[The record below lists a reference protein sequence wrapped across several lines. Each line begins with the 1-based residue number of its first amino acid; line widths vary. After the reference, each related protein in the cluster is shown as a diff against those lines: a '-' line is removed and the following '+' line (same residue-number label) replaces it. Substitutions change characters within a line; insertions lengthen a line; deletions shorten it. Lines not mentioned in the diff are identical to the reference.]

1 MKIDEKLIELIDF
14 NGNLNQK
21 QFEILNIS
29 PCVDWKQ
36 KIINQEISEH
46 NINLLLLL
54 CGNFSQD
61 IQEKIVNNYKN
72 LLAYK
77 KWQKEQKESTS
88 SQNSLNQNLEDED
101 KEFLHIY
108 CDGACSGNPGFAGS
122 GLAIYS
128 NKKNPVLL
136 YGAFV
141 ENGTNNIAELNAL
154 YQALLIAK
162 QSGFKDTIYIFS
174 DSKYSIDCI
183 SKWAFSWKANG
194 WTKKGGEIKNLDL
207 IIKSHEL
214 YLSLKS
220 NLILEYVKGHSGVEG
235 NELADRMA
243 LNAIKEENEEFS
255 FYRYENIDDILK
267 MKFS

>member
-1 MKIDEKLIELIDF
+1 MKLDKDFLELIEN
-14 NGNLNQK
+14 NGTLTQK
-21 QFEILNIS
+21 QFEILEIQKQDEKNWKNIAL
-29 PCVDWKQ
+29 Q
-36 KIINQEISEH
+36 K
-46 NINLLLLL
+46 
-54 CGNFSQD
+54 D
-61 IQEKIVNNYKN
+61 VTKNNKN
-72 LLAYK
+72 LLMLLKNIENPEFA
-77 KWQKEQKESTS
+77 QQLV
-88 SQNSLNQNLEDED
+88 LNYLMVLNYNNINAKVYTPKNINNNEIEED

-162 QSGFKDTIYIFS
+162 QSGFKDTIYIYS

-183 SKWAFSWKANG
+183 STWAFSWKKNG

-220 NLILEYVKGHSGVEG
+220 NLVLEYVKGHSGVEG

-243 LNAIKEENEEFS
+243 LTAIKEKNEEFN
-255 FYRYENIDDILK
+255 FYRYEKVEEVLK
-267 MKFS
+267 IKSS

>member
-14 NGNLNQK
+14 NGNLNKK

-36 KIINQEISEH
+36 KIINQEINEH

-54 CGNFSQD
+54 CGDFTQD
-61 IQEKIVNNYKN
+61 VQEKIVNNYKN
-72 LLAYK
+72 ILSYK
-77 KWQKEQKESTS
+77 KWQKEQLSP
-88 SQNSLNQNLEDED
+88 NQNLEDED

-108 CDGACSGNPGFAGS
+108 CDGACSGNPGLAGS

-141 ENGTNNIAELNAL
+141 EDGTNNIAELNAL

-174 DSKYSIDCI
+174 DSKYAIDCI
-183 SKWAFSWKANG
+183 SKWAFSWKANN
-194 WTKKGGEIKNLDL
+194 WSKKGGEIKNLDL

-220 NLILEYVKGHSGVEG
+220 NLVLEYVKGHSGVEG

-243 LNAIKEENEEFS
+243 LNTIKEKNEEFS